1 MDSKDEAQT
10 PAAEPQGHGDRQ
22 QGEEEVKVIVLN
34 YGKWKDSKALSELL
48 RAKGVAFL
56 KVQKARQLSF
66 GFVHFRSKEERA
78 QAMPKLRS
86 IDWSGEP
93 LEVKDAL
100 PKKSMKPMRQRNKRD
115 RDEQDTN
122 RKTEDKQ
129 VEDVSQRDVRDVV
142 TPWAAVPYEEQ
153 LERKEA
159 EMKKVLIKIVR
170 QTRKEFGKK
179 EKRVAQ
185 CQRNVAKK
193 KRKLDKEAEQVEQEG
208 EKEAEQQ
215 VKQETE
221 QQVKQEAEQHV
232 KQETPA
238 AAYVDDAKPQYA
250 LKIPQWLNS
259 HGSLFIVA
267 NNVLYSRAHEAKA
280 DTPWTRVAGA
290 ADVVAIVSFGS
301 DLVAVKTDNI
311 IYALKPD
318 LSSKDG
324 FSWEKVCSGPEGSQ
338 ITAFASLRGV
348 LLSCTSDGKIYKQEG
363 TGRFASGEWKLLGDV
378 PGASVIGLHN
388 GFLYAHNPDS
398 DSATPWSRAPLDATA
413 LEALTFETFDVTMPT
428 ALGIASHNTLF
439 ILLTPEALQ
448 FVQQDGTVKATVA
461 LAEEVKGASFTG
473 FASHNGLC
481 CPMDSIRASPVTE
494 GYRNK
499 CEFSF
504 GFDNDDKPC
513 VGFRLG
519 LFREGSVVVSKPDE
533 CINVSSEMK
542 AVCAVMQNILE
553 TSDIPVYNVKTKTGV
568 WRVLTVR
575 QSVSTGELMVMAQ
588 VNPADKTPEERAA
601 VKDVLVKRLTD
612 ASNSFKMTSIYM
624 QEYEG
629 LSAPSDN
636 DPVEHVFG
644 KAKLEEHLLGM
655 RFSVSPNAFF
665 QVNTRGA
672 EKLYSLVKEYANADE
687 KTLLYDVCCG
697 TGTIGICASKGVGK
711 VVGIEICKPATDDAE
726 VNAVLND
733 VKNVSFVNSKAEDVM
748 KDLLHK
754 KREESEKHLSRV
766 VAIVDPPRAG
776 LHHQVLRA
784 LRACPP
790 VERIVYVSC
799 NPTNSL
805 VRDAV
810 TLCGPSTKS
819 TQGQAF
825 KPVHAA
831 PVDMFPHTPHCE
843 MIIVFD
849 RVKAE

>member
-1 MDSKDEAQT
+1 MATKEMQT
-10 PAAEPQGHGDRQ
+10 SEDNEPRQ
-22 QGEEEVKVIVLN
+22 EEEIKLIVMN
-34 YGKWKDSKALSELL
+34 YGKWKDSKALSDLL
-48 RAKGVAFL
+48 RQKGVNFT
-56 KVQKARQLSF
+56 KVKKSRQLSF
-66 GFVHFRSKEERA
+66 GFVHFNSKEERA
-78 QAMPKLRS
+78 EALPKLQA
-86 IDWSGEP
+86 IEWNGDM
-93 LEVKDAL
+93 LEVKEAL
-100 PKKSMKPMRQRNKRD
+100 PKRSMKPMRRNKQD
-115 RDEQDTN
+115 REQN
-122 RKTEDKQ
+122 KEKQ
-129 VEDVSQRDVRDVV
+129 EEKQEDVSERDVRDVV

-185 CQRNVAKK
+185 DQRNIAKK
-193 KRKLDKEAEQVEQEG
+193 KRKL
-208 EKEAEQQ
+208 EKEAE
-215 VKQETE
+215 
-221 QQVKQEAEQHV
+221 QVKQEAEGVQEEADQV
-232 KQETPA
+232 KEETPA
-238 AAYVDDAKPQYA
+238 ETYVDDAKPQYA
-250 LKIPQWLNS
+250 LKMPQWLNS
-259 HGSLFIVA
+259 HGSIYVVA
-267 NNVLYSRAHEAKA
+267 NGVLYARPHEADA
-280 DTPWTRVAGA
+280 TTTWRRVADA

-301 DLVAVKTDNI
+301 DLVAAKTDNV

-318 LSSKDG
+318 LVNG
-324 FSWEKVCSGPEGSQ
+324 FSWEKICSGPEGAQ
-338 ITAFASLRGV
+338 ITSFASLRGT

-363 TGRFASGEWKLLGDV
+363 TGRFASGEWKLLGEV
-378 PGASVIGLHN
+378 AGANVIGLHN

-398 DSATPWSRAPLDATA
+398 PTPWMRAPLDGKA
-413 LEALTFETFDVTMPT
+413 LEVLTFEEFEVTMPT
-428 ALGIASHNTLF
+428 ALGISSHNTLF

-461 LAEEVKGASFTG
+461 LAEEVKGATFSG

-481 CPMDSIRASPVTE
+481 CPMEAIQASPVTE

-504 GFDNDDKPC
+504 GFDKEDKPC

-533 CINVSSEMK
+533 CINVSAEMK

-553 TSDIPVYNVKTKTGV
+553 TSDVPVYNVNTRTGV
-568 WRVLTVR
+568 WRILTVR
-575 QSVSTGELMVMAQ
+575 QSVNTGELMVMMQ

-601 VKDVLVKRLTD
+601 VKDLVVKRLTD
-612 ASNSFKMTSIYM
+612 ESNSFKITSIYM

-644 KAKLEEHLLGM
+644 KEKLEEHLLGM

-672 EKLYSLVKEYANADE
+672 EKLYSLVKQYANADE
-687 KTLLYDVCCG
+687 HTLLYDVCCG

-726 VNAVLND
+726 VNAVLNN
-733 VKNVSFVNSKAEDVM
+733 VKNVTFVNSKAEDVM
-748 KDLLHK
+748 KDLLRK
-754 KREESEKHLSRV
+754 KREEHEKHLNRV

-819 TQGQAF
+819 IQGQAF
-825 KPVHAA
+825 EPVQAV

-849 RVKAE
+849 RVKAD

>member
-1 MDSKDEAQT
+1 MDSKDEGNDA
-10 PAAEPQGHGDRQ
+10 RQ
-22 QGEEEVKVIVLN
+22 EEEVKVIVMN
-34 YGKWKDSKALSELL
+34 YGKWKDSKVLSELL
-48 RAKGVAFL
+48 RQKGVSFL

-78 QAMPKLRS
+78 EAFPKLQG
-86 IDWSGEP
+86 IEWNGET

-100 PKKSMKPMRQRNKRD
+100 PKKSMKPMRKRNKREPD
-115 RDEQDTN
+115 
-122 RKTEDKQ
+122 DKQ
-129 VEDVSQRDVRDVV
+129 QEEQQEEQQEDVSQRDVRDVV
-142 TPWAAVPYEEQ
+142 TPWASVPYDEQ

-185 CQRNVAKK
+185 DQRNIAKK
-193 KRKLDKEAEQVEQEG
+193 KRKLEKEQE
-208 EKEAEQQ
+208 ENAEQ
-215 VKQETE
+215 VKQEKVE
-221 QQVKQEAEQHV
+221 KPAEV
-232 KQETPA
+232 
-238 AAYVDDAKPQYA
+238 YVDDAKPQYA
-250 LKIPQWLNS
+250 FKIPKWLNS
-259 HGSLFIVA
+259 HGSLFVVA
-267 NNVLYSRAHEAKA
+267 NNVLYSRAHEA
-280 DTPWTRVAGA
+280 DTGMPWTCVADA
-290 ADVVAIVSFGS
+290 TDVVAIVSFGS
-301 DLVAVKTDNI
+301 DLVAAKTDNV

-318 LSSKDG
+318 LNEG
-324 FSWEKVCSGPEGSQ
+324 LSWEKICSGPEGSQ
-338 ITAFASLRGV
+338 ITSFASLRGT

-363 TGRFASGEWKLLGDV
+363 TGRFASGEWKLLGEV
-378 PGASVIGLHN
+378 PGATVIGLHN
-388 GFLYAHNPDS
+388 GYLYALN
-398 DSATPWSRAPLDATA
+398 ATAPWSRAPLDGTA
-413 LEALTFETFDVTMPT
+413 LEALKFETFDVAMPQS
-428 ALGIASHNTLF
+428 LGITSHNTLF
-439 ILLTPEALQ
+439 ILLAPEALQ
-448 FVQQDGTVKATVA
+448 FVQQDGTVKASVA
-461 LAEEVKGASFTG
+461 LTEEIKGATFTG

-481 CPMDSIRASPVTE
+481 CPMDSIHASPVTE

-504 GFDNDDKPC
+504 GFDNEDKPC

-533 CINVSSEMK
+533 CINVSQEMK
-542 AVCAVMQNILE
+542 EVCAVMQNILE
-553 TSDIPVYNVKTKTGV
+553 TSDVPVYNVNTKSGV

-575 QSVSTGELMVMAQ
+575 QSVSTRELMVMVQ
-588 VNPADKTPEERAA
+588 VNPATKTSEERAA
-601 VKDVLVKRLTD
+601 VKDLVVKRLTD
-612 ASNSFKMTSIYM
+612 ESNSFKITSIYV
-624 QEYEG
+624 QEYDG

-644 KAKLEEHLLGM
+644 KTKLEEHLLGM

-672 EKLYSLVKEYANADE
+672 EKLYSLVKQYANADE
-687 KTLLYDVCCG
+687 HTLLYDVCCG

-748 KDLLHK
+748 KGLLQK
-754 KREESEKHLSRV
+754 KRDESEKHLNRV

-819 TQGQAF
+819 IQGQAF
-825 KPVHAA
+825 EPVHAV

-849 RVKAE
+849 RVKTE

>member
-1 MDSKDEAQT
+1 MDAKQEDVTQPT
-10 PAAEPQGHGDRQ
+10 PATTQDETRQ
-22 QGEEEVKVIVLN
+22 EEQEEVKVIVMN
-34 YGKWKDSKALSELL
+34 YGKWKESKALSELL
-48 RAKGVAFL
+48 RAKGVQFL

-66 GFVHFRSKEERA
+66 GFVHFRSAEERA
-78 QAMPKLRS
+78 EAMPKLQA
-86 IDWSGEP
+86 IDWNGEP

-100 PKKSMKPMRQRNKRD
+100 PKKSMKPMRTRGKRD
-115 RDEQDTN
+115 RDDKDKDKPQSDT
-122 RKTEDKQ
+122 Q
-129 VEDVSQRDVRDVV
+129 QQQGEDVSLRDVRDVV
-142 TPWAAVPYEEQ
+142 TPWANVPYDEQ

-159 EMKKVLIKIVR
+159 EMKKVLVKIVR

-185 CQRNVAKK
+185 DQCNIAKK
-193 KRKLDKEAEQVEQEG
+193 KRKL
-208 EKEAEQQ
+208 EKEQQEEQQ
-215 VKQETE
+215 DGEQAKQE
-221 QQVKQEAEQHV
+221 QPAE
-232 KQETPA
+232 T
-238 AAYVDDAKPQYA
+238 YVDDAKPKYA
-250 LKIPQWLNS
+250 LKIPKWLNS
-259 HGSLFIVA
+259 HGSLYAVA
-267 NNVLYSRAHEAKA
+267 NNVLYSRAHEAEA
-280 DTPWTRVAGA
+280 GTPWSRVADA

-301 DLVAVKTDNI
+301 DLVGVKTDNV

-318 LSSKDG
+318 MASSDGLSWVKI
-324 FSWEKVCSGPEGSQ
+324 CSGPEGTQ
-338 ITAFASLRGV
+338 ITSFASLRGALV
-348 LLSCTSDGKIYKQEG
+348 CCTKEGKVYKQEG
-363 TGRFASGEWKLLGDV
+363 TGRFASGEWKVLGEV

-388 GFLYAHNPDS
+388 GFLYALDPTADS
-398 DSATPWSRAPLDATA
+398 TKPWSRAPMDATA
-413 LEALTFETFDVTMPT
+413 LESLTFETFDVTMPQ
-428 ALGIASHNTLF
+428 ALGITSHNTLF

-448 FVQQDGTVKATVA
+448 FVQPNGTIKATVP
-461 LAEEVKGASFTG
+461 LTDEVKGATFTG

-481 CPMDSIRASPVTE
+481 CPMDSIRASPDTE

-504 GFDNDDKPC
+504 GFDKEDKPC
-513 VGFRLG
+513 LGFRLG
-519 LFREGSVVVSKPDE
+519 LFREGSVVVSKPNE
-533 CINVSSEMK
+533 CVNVSNEMK

-553 TSDIPVYNVKTKTGV
+553 TSDIPVYNVTTKSGV

-575 QSVSTGELMVMAQ
+575 QSVSTGELMAMVQ
-588 VNPADKTPEERAA
+588 VNPAGKTTEERAA
-601 VKDVLVKRLTD
+601 VKDLVVKRLTD
-612 ASNSFKMTSIYM
+612 ESNSFKITSIFM

-644 KAKLEEHLLGM
+644 KTKIEEHLLGM
-655 RFSVSPNAFF
+655 RFDVSPNAFF

-672 EKLYSLVKEYANADE
+672 EKLYSLVKQHANADE
-687 KTLLYDVCCG
+687 HTLLYDVCCG

-726 VNAVLND
+726 VNAVLNN
-733 VKNVSFVNSKAEDVM
+733 VKNVSFINSKAEDVM
-748 KDLLHK
+748 KDLLRK
-754 KREESEKHLSRV
+754 KREESEKHLNRV

-790 VERIVYVSC
+790 VQRIVYVSC

-810 TLCGPSTKS
+810 TLCGPSTKAL
-819 TQGQAF
+819 QGQAF
-825 KPVHAA
+825 EPVHAV

>member
-1 MDSKDEAQT
+1 MDKEQEQV
-10 PAAEPQGHGDRQ
+10 AAVAVAESDARHQ
-22 QGEEEVKVIVLN
+22 EEDIKVIVMN

-48 RAKGVAFL
+48 RAKGVSFL

-66 GFVHFRSKEERA
+66 GFVHFHSTEERA
-78 QAMPKLRS
+78 QATPKMLT
-86 IDWSGEP
+86 IDWNGEK

-100 PKKSMKPMRQRNKRD
+100 PKKSMKPMRTRTKRD
-115 RDEQDTN
+115 RDT
-122 RKTEDKQ
+122 KEDKTPEDKPQ
-129 VEDVSQRDVRDVV
+129 KDVSSRDVRDVV
-142 TPWAAVPYEEQ
+142 TPWAGVPYEEQ
-153 LERKEA
+153 LERKEN
-159 EMKKVLIKIVR
+159 EMKKVLVKIVR

-185 CQRNVAKK
+185 DQRNIARK
-193 KRKLDKEAEQVEQEG
+193 KRKMEQDKEKDG
-208 EKEAEQQ
+208 EKQEQKPAE
-215 VKQETE
+215 T
-221 QQVKQEAEQHV
+221 
-232 KQETPA
+232 
-238 AAYVDDAKPQYA
+238 YVDDAKPQYA
-250 LKIPQWLNS
+250 LKIPSWLNS
-259 HGSLFIVA
+259 HGSLFVVA
-267 NNVLYSRAHEAKA
+267 NSVLYSRAHEAEA
-280 DTPWTRVAGA
+280 GTPWLRVAEA
-290 ADVVAIVSFGS
+290 PDVVAIISFGS
-301 DLVAVKTDNI
+301 DLVAAKTDNV

-318 LSSKDG
+318 SASKDG
-324 FSWEKVCSGPEGSQ
+324 FMWEKICSGPEGTQ
-338 ITAFASLRGV
+338 ITSFASLRGMLV
-348 LLSCTSDGKIYKQEG
+348 CCTSEGKIYKQEG
-363 TGRFASGEWKLLGDV
+363 TGRFASGEWKLLSEV
-378 PGASVIGLHN
+378 SGATTIGLHN
-388 GFLYAHNPDS
+388 AFLYACNS
-398 DSATPWSRAPLDATA
+398 TSGAWSRAPLDASA
-413 LEALTFETFDVTMPT
+413 LEAPKFEPFEVPMPKS
-428 ALGIASHNTLF
+428 LGITSHNTVF
-439 ILLTPEALQ
+439 ILLTPDALQ
-448 FVQQDGTVKATVA
+448 FVEQDGNVKATVA
-461 LAEEVKGASFTG
+461 LTEELKGATFSG
-473 FASHNGLC
+473 FASHKGLC
-481 CPMDSIRASPVTE
+481 CPMESIRASPVTE

-504 GFDNDDKPC
+504 GFDKEDKPC

-533 CINVSSEMK
+533 CINVSTEMK
-542 AVCAVMQNILE
+542 AVCTVMQNILE
-553 TSDIPVYNVKTKTGV
+553 TSDVPVYSVTTKSGV

-575 QSVSTGELMVMAQ
+575 QSVNTDDLMVMMQ
-588 VNPADKTPEERAA
+588 VNPAGKTPEERSAI
-601 VKDVLVKRLTD
+601 KDLVVKRLTD
-612 ASNSFKMTSIYM
+612 ESNSFKVTSIYM

-644 KAKLEEHLLGM
+644 KTKLDEHLLGM

-672 EKLYSLVKEYANADE
+672 EKLYSLVKQYANADE
-687 KTLLYDVCCG
+687 HTLLYDVCCG
-697 TGTIGICASKGVGK
+697 TGTIGICASKGAGK

-733 VKNVSFVNSKAEDVM
+733 VKNVTFVNSKAEDVM
-748 KDLLHK
+748 KDLLYK
-754 KREESEKHLSRV
+754 KREESETHLNRV

-819 TQGQAF
+819 LQGQAF
-825 KPVHAA
+825 EPVHSV

-849 RVKAE
+849 RVKKTE

>member
-1 MDSKDEAQT
+1 MHHNRVETMDSKDEVHV
-10 PAAEPQGHGDRQ
+10 AAEPQGNDARQ
-22 QGEEEVKVIVLN
+22 EEEVKVIVMN
-34 YGKWKDSKALSELL
+34 YGKWKESKVLSELL
-48 RAKGVAFL
+48 RQKGVNFL

-66 GFVHFRSKEERA
+66 GFVHFHSKEERA
-78 QAMPKLRS
+78 EAMPKLQA
-86 IDWSGEP
+86 IEWNGEL

-100 PKKSMKPMRQRNKRD
+100 PKRSMKPMRKRNKRD
-115 RDEQDTN
+115 PEEAGKAQQEQQ
-122 RKTEDKQ
+122 E
-129 VEDVSQRDVRDVV
+129 EDVSQRDVRDVV
-142 TPWAAVPYEEQ
+142 TPWASVPYEEQ

-159 EMKKVLIKIVR
+159 EMKKVLVKIVR

-185 CQRNVAKK
+185 DQRNVAKK
-193 KRKLDKEAEQVEQEG
+193 KRKLEKEENTEQV
-208 EKEAEQQ
+208 KPAE
-215 VKQETE
+215 V
-221 QQVKQEAEQHV
+221 
-232 KQETPA
+232 
-238 AAYVDDAKPQYA
+238 YVDDAKPQYS
-250 LKIPQWLNS
+250 LKIPKWLNS
-259 HGSLFIVA
+259 HGSIYVVA
-267 NNVLYSRAHEAKA
+267 NNVLYSRAHEAEA
-280 DTPWTRVAGA
+280 DTPWTRVADA
-290 ADVVAIVSFGS
+290 TDVAAIVSFGS
-301 DLVAVKTDNI
+301 DLVAAKTDNN

-318 LSSKDG
+318 QSCNGGLA
-324 FSWEKVCSGPEGSQ
+324 WEKICSGPEGSQ
-338 ITAFASLRGV
+338 ITSFASLRGT
-348 LLSCTSDGKIYKQEG
+348 LLSCTSDGKIFKQEG
-363 TGRFASGEWKLLGDV
+363 TGRFASGEWKLLGEV
-378 PGASVIGLHN
+378 PGASIIGLHN
-388 GFLYAHNPDS
+388 GYLYALN
-398 DSATPWSRAPLDATA
+398 ATAPWSRAPLDGTA
-413 LEALTFETFDVTMPT
+413 LEALKFEKFDVKMPE
-428 ALGIASHNTLF
+428 ALGITSHNTLF
-439 ILLTPEALQ
+439 ILLTPESLQ
-448 FVQQDGTVKATVA
+448 FVQQDGTVKASVA
-461 LAEEVKGASFTG
+461 LTEEIKGANFTG

-481 CPMDSIRASPVTE
+481 CPMDSIHASPVTE

-504 GFDNDDKPC
+504 GFDKEDKPC

-533 CINVSSEMK
+533 CINVSKEMK

-553 TSDIPVYNVKTKTGV
+553 TSDVPVYNVTTKSGV

-575 QSVSTGELMVMAQ
+575 QSVNTGKLMVMVQ
-588 VNPADKTPEERAA
+588 VNPKDKTDEERAA
-601 VKDVLVKRLTD
+601 VKDLVVKRLTD
-612 ASNSFKMTSIYM
+612 ESNSFKITSIFM

-636 DPVEHVFG
+636 DPVEHVYG
-644 KAKLEEHLLGM
+644 NTKLEEYLLGM

-672 EKLYSLVKEYANADE
+672 EKLYSLVKQYANADE
-687 KTLLYDVCCG
+687 HTLLYDVCCG

-711 VVGIEICKPATDDAE
+711 VVGIEICKPATDDAK

-733 VKNVSFVNSKAEDVM
+733 VQNVSFVNSKAEDVM

-754 KREESEKHLSRV
+754 KRDESEQHLNRV

-819 TQGQAF
+819 IQGQAF
-825 KPVHAA
+825 EPVHAV

-849 RVKAE
+849 RVKN

>member
-1 MDSKDEAQT
+1 MDAKEMQTSEGNEA
-10 PAAEPQGHGDRQ
+10 RQ
-22 QGEEEVKVIVLN
+22 EEDIKLIVMN
-34 YGKWKDSKALSELL
+34 YGKWKDSKALSDLL
-48 RAKGVAFL
+48 RQKGVNFT
-56 KVQKARQLSF
+56 KVKKSRQLSF
-66 GFVHFRSKEERA
+66 GFVHFNSKEERA
-78 QAMPKLRS
+78 EALPKLQA
-86 IDWSGEP
+86 IEWNGEM
-93 LEVKDAL
+93 LEVKEAL
-100 PKKSMKPMRQRNKRD
+100 PKRSMKPMRKNKQD
-115 RDEQDTN
+115 REHS
-122 RKTEDKQ
+122 KEKQ
-129 VEDVSQRDVRDVV
+129 EEKQEDVSERDVRDVV

-185 CQRNVAKK
+185 DQRNIAKK
-193 KRKLDKEAEQVEQEG
+193 KRKL
-208 EKEAEQQ
+208 EKEAE
-215 VKQETE
+215 
-221 QQVKQEAEQHV
+221 QVKQEAEGV
-232 KQETPA
+232 KEEAEQVKKETPA
-238 AAYVDDAKPQYA
+238 ETYVDDAKPQYA
-250 LKIPQWLNS
+250 LKMPQWLNS
-259 HGSLFIVA
+259 HGSIYVVA
-267 NNVLYSRAHEAKA
+267 NSVLYARPHEADA
-280 DTPWTRVAGA
+280 STTWQRVADA

-301 DLVAVKTDNI
+301 DLVAAKTDNV

-318 LSSKDG
+318 LVNG
-324 FSWEKVCSGPEGSQ
+324 FSWEKICSGPEGAQ
-338 ITAFASLRGV
+338 ITSFASLRGT

-363 TGRFASGEWKLLGDV
+363 TGRFASGEWKLLGEV
-378 PGASVIGLHN
+378 AGANVIGLHN

-398 DSATPWSRAPLDATA
+398 LTPWMRAPLDGKA
-413 LEALTFETFDVTMPT
+413 LEVLTFEEFEVMMPK
-428 ALGIASHNTLF
+428 ALGISSHNTLF
-439 ILLTPEALQ
+439 ILLTPGALE
-448 FVQQDGTVKATVA
+448 FVQQDGTVKATVP
-461 LAEEVKGASFTG
+461 LTEEIKGASFSG

-481 CPMDSIRASPVTE
+481 CPMDAIKASPVTE

-504 GFDNDDKPC
+504 GFDKEDKPC

-533 CINVSSEMK
+533 CINVSAEMK

-553 TSDIPVYNVKTKTGV
+553 TSDIPVYSVNTRTGV
-568 WRVLTVR
+568 WRILTVR
-575 QSVSTGELMVMAQ
+575 QSVSTGELMVMMQ
-588 VNPADKTPEERAA
+588 VNPADKTPEERSA
-601 VKDVLVKRLTD
+601 VKDLVVKRLTD
-612 ASNSFKMTSIYM
+612 ENNSFKITSIYM

-644 KAKLEEHLLGM
+644 KEKLEEHLLGM

-665 QVNTRGA
+665 QVNTHGA
-672 EKLYSLVKEYANADE
+672 EKLYSLVKQYANADE
-687 KTLLYDVCCG
+687 HTLLYDVCCG
-697 TGTIGICASKGVGK
+697 TGTIGICASEGVGK

-733 VKNVSFVNSKAEDVM
+733 VKNVTFINSKAEDVM
-748 KDLLHK
+748 KDLLRK
-754 KREESEKHLSRV
+754 KREENEKHLNRV

-819 TQGQAF
+819 IQGQAF
-825 KPVHAA
+825 EPVQTV

-849 RVKAE
+849 RVKAD

>member
-1 MDSKDEAQT
+1 MDQVQD
-10 PAAEPQGHGDRQ
+10 
-22 QGEEEVKVIVLN
+22 EEVKVIVMN
-34 YGKWKDSKALSELL
+34 YGKWKDSKALSEVLKE
-48 RAKGVAFL
+48 RGIKFL
-56 KVQKARQLSF
+56 KVQKSRQLSF
-66 GFVHFRSKEERA
+66 GFVHFETKDERA
-78 QAMPKLRS
+78 AALPKLQA
-86 IDWSGEP
+86 IAWNGET

-100 PKKSMKPMRQRNKRD
+100 PKRSMKPMRQRSKD
-115 RDEQDTN
+115 KKEKQ
-122 RKTEDKQ
+122 DKQ
-129 VEDVSQRDVRDVV
+129 DEKEEEDVAARDVRDVV

-159 EMKKVLIKIVR
+159 EMKKVLVKIVR

-185 CQRNVAKK
+185 DQRNIAKK
-193 KRKLDKEAEQVEQEG
+193 KRKLDEEKDAEQT
-208 EKEAEQQ
+208 
-215 VKQETE
+215 KQ
-221 QQVKQEAEQHV
+221 
-232 KQETPA
+232 PA
-238 AAYVDDAKPQYA
+238 DVYVDDNKPQYA
-250 LKIPQWLNS
+250 LKIPKWLNS
-259 HGSLFIVA
+259 HGSIFVVA
-267 NNVLYSRAHEAKA
+267 KNVLYSRAHEADA
-280 DTPWTRVAGA
+280 DTMWTRVAEA
-290 ADVVAIVSFGS
+290 EDVVAIVSFGS
-301 DLVAVKTDNI
+301 DLVAAKTDNS
-311 IYALKPD
+311 IYALKPN
-318 LSSKDG
+318 LASKDG
-324 FSWEKVCSGPEGSQ
+324 FSWEKICSGPKDAQ
-338 ITAFASLRGV
+338 ITSFASLRGW
-348 LLSCTSDGKIYKQEG
+348 LLSCTSDGKVYKQEG
-363 TGRFASGEWKLLGDV
+363 TGRFASGEWKLLGEV
-378 PGASVIGLHN
+378 PGATIIGIHN
-388 GFLYAHNPDS
+388 GFLYAHNPAS

-413 LEALTFETFDVTMPT
+413 LEALTFETFDVKMPS
-428 ALGIASHNTLF
+428 ALGITSHNTLF

-448 FVQQDGTVKATVA
+448 FVQQDGTVKATVS
-461 LAEEVKGASFTG
+461 LTDEIKGASFTG

-481 CPMDSIRASPVTE
+481 CPMDSIHASPVTE

-504 GFDNDDKPC
+504 GFDNEDKPC
-513 VGFRLG
+513 IGFRLG
-519 LFREGSVVVSKPDE
+519 LFREGSVVVSKPDD
-533 CINVSSEMK
+533 CINVSNEMK

-553 TSDIPVYNVKTKTGV
+553 TSDVPVYNVNTKTGV

-575 QSVSTGELMVMAQ
+575 QSVNTDELMVMVQ
-588 VNPADKTPEERAA
+588 VNPANKTPEERAA
-601 VKDVLVKRLTD
+601 VKDLVVKRLTD
-612 ASNSFKMTSIYM
+612 EGNSFKITSIYM

-644 KAKLEEHLLGM
+644 KTKLEEHLLGM

-672 EKLYSLVKEYANADE
+672 EKLYSLVKQYANADE
-687 KTLLYDVCCG
+687 HTLLYDVCCG

-733 VKNVSFVNSKAEDVM
+733 VKNVTFVNSKAEDVM
-748 KDLLHK
+748 KDLLRK
-754 KREESEKHLSRV
+754 KRDENEKHLNRV

-819 TQGQAF
+819 IQGQAF
-825 KPVHAA
+825 EPVHAV